1 VDGLCT
7 ADPKTEPD
15 AELIPE
21 ITADEVI
28 AMDLDDLVL
37 ERMVLELMRE
47 AVHVRE
53 VRIVNCTVPGNV
65 TAAVRGENVG
75 TVIRA

>member
-1 VDGLCT
+1 
-7 ADPKTEPD
+7 
-15 AELIPE
+15 
-21 ITADEVI
+21 
-28 AMDLDDLVL
+28 MDLEDLVL
-37 ERMVLELMRE
+37 EPMVLELMRE

-65 TAAVRGENVG
+65 TAAVRGDRVG